1 VIPAEIQSIAVGA
14 LRALISSTVFLLAL
28 FIGFLV
34 IAGLAKLRHSG
45 RDSLVVRNLGDRI
58 GGDFHYLPPD
68 APRGPADQLHTPELL
83 EQSGR
88 KED

>member
-1 VIPAEIQSIAVGA
+1 MIPAEIARAAFIGLGA
-14 LRALISSTVFLLAL
+14 STVFLLAL

-34 IAGLAKLRHSG
+34 IAGLTKLRHPG

-58 GGDFHYLPPD
+58 DDGVHYLPPD

-83 EQSGR
+83 EQSDR
-88 KED
+88 KKQ